1 MYFNHFIGRLR
12 NSGGMRKEILLD
24 FRALLKFTDD
34 MMGLTFQRGK
44 FPENKKK
51 KVLKPFL
58 SL

>member
-34 MMGLTFQRGK
+34 MMGLTYQRGK
-44 FPENKKK
+44 FPERKKK
-51 KVLKPFL
+51 
-58 SL
+58 SA